1 MLIQTKEQ
9 LGRVLH
15 YIADSLDMPEQL
27 QEQAVAKYQEVG
39 RWLADTES
47 PLQGNTPDVYPQ
59 GSARLGTLT
68 KPVTDR
74 DEYDID
80 AVALLQVMKQSISQQ
95 ELKQRIGDRL
105 KQHPEYR
112 VFLEEKRRC
121 WTLNFENGL
130 HVDVLPAIPDEE
142 GLPESI
148 LITDRELT
156 RWQHSNPK
164 GYAAWFWSR
173 MKSIFEEERRA
184 LAKALQA
191 EVEAVPD
198 WKIKTP
204 LQRAIQ
210 LLKRHRDLHFQHDQD
225 DKPASIIIT
234 TLAAWAYEGQTNLL
248 DALAGMACTMPD
260 HIESRKGVYWVVNPV
275 NEEENFADKWKE
287 HPQRRHKLLTW
298 LNKVNVDLKTVGD
311 VRGIPEIAQALG
323 ASFGS
328 PVTRKAV
335 TRLGDVFTQQRQSG
349 KLWMASGTG
358 TLGATGITKV
368 RNHTFYGGMAK
379 AEKP

>member
-1 MLIQTKEQ
+1 MLVQMKEQ
-9 LGRVLH
+9 LGRVLN
-15 YIADSLDMPEQL
+15 YIADSLDMPETL
-27 QEQAVAKYQEVG
+27 QEQAVVKYQEVG

-80 AVALLQVMKQSISQQ
+80 AVALLQVKKQSISQQ

-112 VFLEEKRRC
+112 VILVEKRRC
-121 WTLNFENGL
+121 WTLNFESGL

-164 GYAAWFWSR
+164 GYADWFWSR
-173 MKSIFEEERRA
+173 MKSIFEEEKQTI
-184 LAKALQA
+184 AKALQA

-198 WKIKTP
+198 WKVKTP

-234 TLAAWAYEGQTNLL
+234 TLAAWSYQGQMTLL
-248 DALAGMACTMPD
+248 DALTSMACTMPD
-260 HIESRKGVYWVVNPV
+260 HIELRKGVYWIANPV
-275 NEEENFADKWKE
+275 NGGENFADKWKE
-287 HPQRRHKLLTW
+287 NPQRRHKFRTW
-298 LNKVNVDLKTVGD
+298 LNKVNDDLKTLGD
-311 VRGIPEIAQALG
+311 VRGIPEIAQTLG

-328 PVTRKAV
+328 PVTREAL
-335 TRLGDVFTQQRQSG
+335 TRLADTFTQQRKSG
-349 KLWMASGTG
+349 QLWMASGTG
-358 TLGATGITKV
+358 MLGTTGAARV
-368 RNHTFYGGMAK
+368 RNHTFYGGMAET
-379 AEKP
+379 EKH

>member
-1 MLIQTKEQ
+1 MLIEAKEQ

-15 YIADSLDMPEQL
+15 YIADSLDMSAQL
-27 QEQAVAKYQEVG
+27 QAQAVAKYQDVG

-80 AVALLQVMKQSISQQ
+80 GVALLQVTKQNISQQ
-95 ELKQRIGDRL
+95 ELKQRIGHRL

-112 VFLEEKRRC
+112 VILVEKRRC
-121 WTLNFENGL
+121 WTLNFEDGL

-156 RWQHSNPK
+156 RWQNSNPK
-164 GYAAWFWSR
+164 GYADWFWSR

-184 LAKALQA
+184 IAKALQA

-198 WKIKTP
+198 WKVKTP

-248 DALAGMACTMPD
+248 DALARMASTMPD
-260 HIESRKGVYWVVNPV
+260 HIESRNGVYWVANPV
-275 NEEENFADKWKE
+275 NGEENFADKWKE
-287 HPQRRHKLLTW
+287 HPQRRQKLLTW
-298 LNKVNVDLKTVGD
+298 LNKVTADLKTAGEVP
-311 VRGIPEIAQALG
+311 GISEIAHALG

-328 PVTRKAV
+328 SVAMKAV
-335 TRLGDVFTQQRQSG
+335 TRFGDVFAQQRQSG

-358 TLGATGITKV
+358 MLGVTGTTKV
-368 RNHTFYGGMAK
+368 RNHTFYGSMAK
-379 AEKP
+379 TEKY

>member
-1 MLIQTKEQ
+1 MFIETKEQ
-9 LGRVLH
+9 LGRILH
-15 YIADSLDMPEQL
+15 DIADSLNMPEQL

-47 PLQGNTPDVYPQ
+47 PLQANNPDVYPQ

-68 KPVTDR
+68 RPVTDR

-80 AVALLQVMKQSISQQ
+80 AVALLRVMKPSISQQ

-112 VFLEEKRRC
+112 AILVENRRC
-121 WTLNFENGL
+121 WTLNSKNGL
-130 HVDVLPAIPDEE
+130 HVDVLPAIPDGE

-164 GYAAWFWSR
+164 GYADWFWSR
-173 MKSIFEEERRA
+173 MKIIFEEEKRTI
-184 LAKALQA
+184 AKALQA
-191 EVEAVPD
+191 EVEDVPD
-198 WKIKTP
+198 WKVKTP

-234 TLAAWAYEGQTNLL
+234 TLAAWSYEGQMNLL
-248 DALAGMACTMPD
+248 DALASMACTMPD
-260 HIESRKGVYWVVNPV
+260 HIESRNGFYWIANPV
-275 NEEENFADKWKE
+275 NGEENFADKWKE
-287 HPQRRHKLLTW
+287 HPQRRQKLFSW
-298 LNKVNVDLKTVGD
+298 LNKVNADLKTLGD
-311 VRGIPEIAQALG
+311 IRGIPEIAQVLG
-323 ASFGS
+323 ASFGLS
-328 PVTRKAV
+328 VTRKAV
-335 TRLGDVFTQQRQSG
+335 TRLGDVFIQQRQAGNLLMS
-349 KLWMASGTG
+349 SGTG
-358 TLGATGITKV
+358 MLSNIGATRV
-368 RNHTFYGGMAK
+368 RNHTFYGGMGK
-379 AEKP
+379 TEKH